1 MSGRPPPGAR
11 PSREAPPSALPF
23 VQSEA
28 RPERNAAPAHLLGS
42 TDEFDKPPFVT
53 HDSDY
58 SLPPL
63 PQVQFAAG
71 AGPSRGGDGG
81 GGVGA
86 DGMRRKKSLVRP
98 DRARNDPA
106 HPLFNYRNHAAA
118 MEADGTGH
126 VGLSTTGAFP
136 ATTATGFATAG
147 GATDLRRGQSILARE
162 EGMAHESGLTI
173 LARGATLK
181 RRSGRSGQ
189 SEDARARRR
198 EQAQSGKAS
207 VLSPWMI
214 YCRAI
219 TICFPAPILRCV
231 GMQTADRQRA
241 WREKIGILSI
251 VLAFMFGV
259 GFLTFGCASA
269 EPRMR

>member
-1 MSGRPPPGAR
+1 MTGRPPPGMR

-23 VQSEA
+23 VHSDA

-42 TDEFDKPPFVT
+42 TDEFDKPPLT
-53 HDSDY
+53 TSASDY
-58 SLPPL
+58 DLPPL

-71 AGPSRGGDGG
+71 AGPSRGFTPAD
-81 GGVGA
+81 

-126 VGLSTTGAFP
+126 VGLSSTGAFP
-136 ATTATGFATAG
+136 ATTATAFAVPT

-173 LARGATLK
+173 LKRGATLK
-181 RRSGRSGQ
+181 RRSGKSGQ

-198 EQAQSGKAS
+198 EQAESGRS
-207 VLSPWMI
+207 DVLSPWMI

-219 TICFPAPILRCV
+219 TCCFPAPILRCV
-231 GMQTADRQRA
+231 GMQTPERQRA

-251 VLAFMFGV
+251 VLLFMAGV
-259 GFLTFGCASA
+259 GFLTFGCASSRSMA
-269 EPRMR
+269 LS

>member
-1 MSGRPPPGAR
+1 MR

-23 VQSEA
+23 IQSEA
-28 RPERNAAPAHLLGS
+28 RPERNAAPAHLLS
-42 TDEFDKPPFVT
+42 SPDEYDKPALAT

-58 SLPPL
+58 DLPPL

-71 AGPSRGGDGG
+71 AGAGPSRGDG

-126 VGLSTTGAFP
+126 VGLSSTGAFP
-136 ATTATGFATAG
+136 ATTATGFAAAG

-173 LARGATLK
+173 LKRGATLK

-198 EQAQSGKAS
+198 EQAESGRSS

-219 TICFPAPILRCV
+219 TICFPSPILRCV
-231 GMQTADRQRA
+231 GMRTAERQRA
-241 WREKIGILSI
+241 WREKIGILGI
-251 VLAFMFGV
+251 ILLFMAGV
-259 GFLTFGCASA
+259 GFLTFGCACA
-269 EPRMR
+269 VRRAH